1 MVAGR
6 HRPPIRYFAPNFF
19 TGVSLLFALA
29 SILNTV
35 DGNYS
40 LAGWFI
46 LWCVLLDKLDGTVAR
61 LLKATSSFGVEF
73 DSLADLLAFGVA
85 PVVLLYKFLTSSA
98 ETGVIFADGLAHVT
112 LICGLGFYMLAVA
125 VRLARYNI
133 KSMPFGDRFF
143 YGLPTTLVGA
153 LLAAVLLTHLKYT
166 LADWVLL
173 LYPLFLFA
181 GGIFM
186 VSNLRIPKLVRR
198 KNRTVNLLQW
208 TNVLVVYTFGVFQ
221 LFPEYLLAS
230 GVFYA
235 VVGVGYC
242 LITSKQFRLNLSA
255 SSDSTTPSPHG

>member
-1 MVAGR
+1 M
-6 HRPPIRYFAPNFF
+6 
-19 TGVSLLFALA
+19 SLLFALA